1 MHMRALVCTDEASLV
16 SQTWEGST
24 EFAGT
29 CVVLLLPAF
38 KFTEELCSSRQIVHL
53 TFLFSFQTGFIPP
66 PQLLP
71 ELVST

>member
-29 CVVLLLPAF
+29 CMVLLLPAF
-38 KFTEELCSSRQIVHL
+38 KFTEELCSS
-53 TFLFSFQTGFIPP
+53 
-66 PQLLP
+66 
-71 ELVST
+71 